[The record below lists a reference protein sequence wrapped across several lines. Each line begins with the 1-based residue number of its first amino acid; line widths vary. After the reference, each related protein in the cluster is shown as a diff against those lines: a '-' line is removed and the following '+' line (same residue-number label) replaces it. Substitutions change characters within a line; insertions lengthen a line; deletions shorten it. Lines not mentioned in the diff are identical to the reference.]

1 MRQLLLGLTLLAPA
15 VGCMSFRPVGPV
27 FGDDAPPES
36 RPTMRQSNTNPHAMI
51 AIDGVPPP
59 VLADA
64 PPPPAPVNL
73 VAPGDVDAANLSDAV
88 RKLADEIH
96 QDRRATDQFPNY
108 SHLSRIERK

>member
-1 MRQLLLGLTLLAPA
+1 MRKLLLGLTLLAPA

-27 FGDDAPPES
+27 FGDDAPPEAK
-36 RPTMRQSNTNPHAMI
+36 PTMRPSKTNPHAMI

-64 PPPPAPVNL
+64 PAPPAPVNL
-73 VAPGDVDAANLSDAV
+73 VAPGDVEAGNLQDAV
-88 RKLADEIH
+88 RKLADEIN

-108 SHLSRIERK
+108 SHISRIERK